1 MMTEAKV
8 EMTGNQPISILVVDD
23 EQYICNIIVEAL
35 STEKYHVV
43 AFSDP
48 AKALTHIEQNSVD
61 LVLTDLVM
69 GEYTGVQILE
79 STLAHHCDATVIL
92 MTAHPTVQTAIS
104 VLRKGA
110 YDFLVKPFRLE
121 LLRATIKRGLEHQQV
136 IRENLHLK
144 GQVEFLKVVGA
155 ANTEMGIDDFLAMV
169 ARSCKNEMGARA
181 VGIIEIDPDSKEPAR
196 KVYAGD
202 EEAPLEVVL
211 DNATLDRFTYTRS
224 TKPIIQKE
232 EVIIDGRSQT
242 RISISQ
248 PVFVRRCF
256 HGVINLLIETRF
268 DQLTPGQIDVLMLLA
283 NSAAAAI
290 ANHRHYQEMRIS
302 YLQAI
307 KGLANAIEA
316 RDEYTA
322 GHTDRVTWLAELMA
336 RHMGWEDQP
345 IEHLIMGCT
354 LHDIGKLGVP
364 DSILNKPGRLTDEER
379 LKMQTHAEVGLKVID
394 GIELFRPAV
403 PYIIAH
409 HEWYDGSGYPRGL
422 KGEEIPIEGRLLAV
436 ADTLDAILSDRPY
449 RKGADL
455 EQAVSE
461 LIKYKGIQFD
471 PAIVDVLL
479 DLLRSGSVD
488 FRATYG
494 RDMDISELPAPT
506 TNEKA
511 PA

>member
-1 MMTEAKV
+1 
-8 EMTGNQPISILVVDD
+8 MTGNQRTNILVVDD
-23 EQYICNIIVEAL
+23 EKYICSIIVEAL
-35 STEKYHVV
+35 SSEKYEIV
-43 AFSDP
+43 AFTDP
-48 AKALTHIEQNSVD
+48 AEALAHIEQNSVD

-79 STLAHHCDATVIL
+79 CTLSHHCDATVIL

-121 LLRATIKRGLEHQQV
+121 LLKATIKRGLEHQRV
-136 IRENLHLK
+136 IRENLRLK
-144 GQVEFLKVVGA
+144 SQVEFLKVAGA
-155 ANTEMGIDDFLAMV
+155 ANTEEGIDDFLAMV
-169 ARSCKNEMGARA
+169 ARSCKNETAAKA
-181 VGIIEIDPDSKEPAR
+181 VGIIEVDPFSGEMER
-196 KVYAGD
+196 KVYAGPD
-202 EEAPLEVVL
+202 DAVVDVVL
-211 DNATLDRFTYTRS
+211 SNSTLDRFTYTRR
-224 TKPIIQKE
+224 TKPVIQKDQI
-232 EVIIDGRSQT
+232 VVDGQKQT
-242 RISISQ
+242 RITISQ
-248 PVFVRRCF
+248 PILVRRCV

-268 DQLTPGQIDVLMLLA
+268 DQLTPGQVDVLTILA

-290 ANHRHYQEMRIS
+290 ANNRHYQDMRKS

-316 RDEYTA
+316 RDQYTA
-322 GHTDRVTWLAELMA
+322 GHTDRVTRLAEMMA
-336 RHMGWEDQP
+336 RHMGWEEQR
-345 IEHLIMGCT
+345 IEQLIMGCT

-364 DSILNKPGRLTDEER
+364 DSILNKPDRLTDEER
-379 LKMQTHAEVGLKVID
+379 LKMQTHTEVGLKIID

-422 KGEEIPIEGRLLAV
+422 RGEEIPLEGRLLAV
-436 ADTLDAILSDRPY
+436 ADTFDAILSDRPY

-455 EQAVSE
+455 ERAVSE
-461 LIKYKGIQFD
+461 LVKYKGTQFD
-471 PAIVDVLL
+471 SDLVDVIL
-479 DLLRSGSVD
+479 DLLRKGAVD

-494 RDMDISELPAPT
+494 RDMDLSKLPTPGPT
-506 TNEKA
+506 EKA